1 MKKTLKLSLTA
12 AAICG
17 ASMFLLPSE
26 AQAKK
31 PGVLEGKPVVVDRL
45 ELRKFRAQIV
55 PMIGLSLSQPFVHK
69 GLAGAKV
76 RFDFTDWIGIRAS
89 FMYGVIDVESKL
101 LKALNDGGLPL
112 GINAPSGDID
122 QATAEGPFRPIDQLD
137 NPSALRHD
145 FRAGLTKLQ
154 FQASLDVAFTPFAG
168 KLGLFSAVFTEYD
181 IYIFGGVGFVNWA
194 RHYPNDRSTSQQLT
208 EDYGA
213 MGQGIINP
221 DNPSLDNYCENA
233 AGTANSECLLHPVK
247 ADTGFRIGG
256 SFGAGLHLF
265 LTDWMSINPEV
276 HDIVVAHN
284 DAGLNATITDV
295 PPVVQNGTGPSVSD
309 RVARHNVS
317 FNLGFAFYLPPKAKR
332 SRLEQKL
339 RGKKQGEAAAAG
351 GSISV
356 STEEE
361 TSDEGGELP
370 FDDGPS
376 TDTPPEDMP
385 PADDMPPEEDV
396 VLEG

>member
-17 ASMFLLPSE
+17 AGLCLLPSE

-45 ELRKFRAQIV
+45 ELRKYRFQIV
-55 PMIGLSLSQPFVHK
+55 PAIGISLSQPFVHK
-69 GLAGAKV
+69 GLVGAHL
-76 RFDFTDWIGIRAS
+76 RFDFTDWIGIRGS
-89 FMYGVIDVESKL
+89 FMYGVIDVENKL
-101 LKALNDGGLPL
+101 LKALNDGGLPV
-112 GINAPSGDID
+112 GINNVDGDID
-122 QATAEGPFRPIDQLD
+122 MATGEGPFRPTDELD
-137 NPSALRHD
+137 NPSALQHD
-145 FRAGLTKLQ
+145 FQAGLTKLQ
-154 FQASLDVAFTPFAG
+154 FQGSLDLAFTPFAG

-181 IYIFGGVGFVNWA
+181 IYIFGGLGFANWS
-194 RHYPNDRSTSQQLT
+194 RHYPKARSTSQQLT

-213 MGQGIINP
+213 MNLGIVDSTNP
-221 DNPSLDNYCENA
+221 LSPNYCENA
-233 AGTANSECLLHPVK
+233 AGEPNSECLLHPVK
-247 ADTGFRIGG
+247 ADTGFRVGG

-265 LTDWMSINPEV
+265 ITDWLAINPEV
-276 HDIVVAHN
+276 HDIIVGHN

-295 PPVVQNGTGPSVSD
+295 PPTVNNGGNGTD

-351 GSISV
+351 GSISTDIEAD
-356 STEEE
+356 SGTPEPPP
-361 TSDEGGELP
+361 SD
-370 FDDGPS
+370 
-376 TDTPPEDMP
+376 
-385 PADDMPPEEDV
+385 APPEETTPTPPPPNPDAPPV
-396 VLEG
+396 EDEVILDE

>member
-45 ELRKFRAQIV
+45 ELRKYRFQIV
-55 PMIGLSLSQPFVHK
+55 PTVGLSLSQPFVHK
-69 GLAGAKV
+69 GLVGANL
-76 RFDFTDWIGIRAS
+76 RFDFTDWIGLRGS

-101 LKALNDGGLPL
+101 LKALNDGGLPV
-112 GINAPSGDID
+112 GTNSPSGEVTG
-122 QATAEGPFRPIDQLD
+122 QVGPFRPTDQLD
-137 NPSALRHD
+137 NPSALQHD
-145 FRAGLTKLQ
+145 FQAGLTKLQ

-194 RHYPNDRSTSQQLT
+194 RHYPNARSTSLQLT
-208 EDYGA
+208 QDYGA
-213 MGQGIINP
+213 MGQGIANST
-221 DNPSLDNYCENA
+221 DPSQANYCENP
-233 AGTANSECLLHPVK
+233 AGTANSECLLHPVQP
-247 ADTGFRIGG
+247 DSGFRVGG

-265 LTDWMSINPEV
+265 ITDWLAINPEV
-276 HDIVVAHN
+276 HDIIVGHN

-295 PPVVQNGTGPSVSD
+295 PPRVQNGGNGTD

-332 SRLEQKL
+332 TRLEQKL
-339 RGKKQGEAAAAG
+339 RGKKQGDAAAAG
-351 GSISV
+351 GAISTDSEV
-356 STEEE
+356 TE
-361 TSDEGGELP
+361 P
-370 FDDGPS
+370 PPS
-376 TDTPPEDMP
+376 DTPPEEAAPTTP
-385 PADDMPPEEDV
+385 PPPNPDAPPVEDEV
-396 VLEG
+396 VLDEG

>member
-17 ASMFLLPSE
+17 AGMFLLPSD

-55 PMIGLSLSQPFVHK
+55 PMVGVSLSQPFVHK

-89 FMYGVIDVESKL
+89 FMYGVVDVESKL
-101 LKALNDGGLPL
+101 LKALNDGGLPS
-112 GINAPSGDID
+112 GTPNADGTLAADGS
-122 QATAEGPFRPIDQLD
+122 EGPFRPTDELD

-154 FQASLDVAFTPFAG
+154 FQASLDLAFTPFAG

-181 IYIFGGVGFVNWA
+181 IYIFGGVGFANWK
-194 RHYPNDRSTSQQLT
+194 RHYPENVLGSTSTSDLLGIPDLEPSDMAFC
-208 EDYGA
+208 EDPNSMA
-213 MGQGIINP
+213 
-221 DNPSLDNYCENA
+221 
-233 AGTANSECLLHPVK
+233 ANSECLLHPVR
-247 ADTGFRIGG
+247 DDSGFRIGA
-256 SFGAGLHLF
+256 SFGAGVHLF
-265 LTDWMSINPEV
+265 ITDWFSINPEV

-295 PPVVQNGTGPSVSD
+295 PPRVQNGSGSGDSD

-339 RGKKQGEAAAAG
+339 RGKKVGEAAAAG
-351 GSISV
+351 GAVSV
-356 STEEE
+356 GGDTGGDASEDSEPDFL
-361 TSDEGGELP
+361 SD
-370 FDDGPS
+370 DSAGPAAE
-376 TDTPPEDMP
+376 DMPPPEDMP
-385 PADDMPPEEDV
+385 PAEEDELV
-396 VLEG
+396 IEE